1 MGAFGILEDVTAEVM
16 RQRRHA
22 VGRAGQAARSA
33 QPPQSEMR
41 VRWKPRAE
49 RDGVGPRWPW

>member
-1 MGAFGILEDVTAEVM
+1 MGAFGIMEDVTAEVM
-16 RQRRHA
+16 RERRRTACRPRHTA
-22 VGRAGQAARSA
+22 PRA
-33 QPPQSEMR
+33 QSEMR

>member
-16 RQRRHA
+16 RERRNA
-22 VGRAGQAARSA
+22 VR
-33 QPPQSEMR
+33 QPRHTAPSRQSEIR

-49 RDGVGPRWPW
+49 REGVGPRWPW

>member
-1 MGAFGILEDVTAEVM
+1 MSGFGIMEDVTAEVM
-16 RQRRHA
+16 RERRRTTSRPRHA
-22 VGRAGQAARSA
+22 AEPGRPA
-33 QPPQSEMR
+33 QSEMR

>member
-16 RQRRHA
+16 RERSR
-22 VGRAGQAARSA
+22 AARRPR
-33 QPPQSEMR
+33 QPARPDQSEIR

>member
-16 RQRRHA
+16 QERKRAARRPRHA
-22 VGRAGQAARSA
+22 AA
-33 QPPQSEMR
+33 PPQSEMR

-49 RDGVGPRWPW
+49 REGVGPRWPW